1 MPAPRKKPTKKKAR
15 QGAAPVAGADSVDE
29 RITKE
34 LAASGLKKRQ
44 AGGTPTAR
52 EQAAIRKLERQR
64 EEEQRWQY
72 YRTVPKKHW
81 NAMSGRANQVL
92 KKQVETHG
100 IPLEGATIDLTKVV
114 RWLHDF
120 LAANRIK
127 LMRDEDEDAA
137 LMAGEGPAIER
148 WRLAKAQI
156 AEIEL
161 EEKRKRLL
169 PLDEIHRGLARSA
182 SIMRRAGERLER
194 LFGPDARKL
203 FDEAIDNAI
212 RVAESGLGEADGGGE
227 ASADEKPKLE
237 RRRTKKKTGASQ

>member
-1 MPAPRKKPTKKKAR
+1 MAAAKKKSTKKTAKA
-15 QGAAPVAGADSVDE
+15 ALAPGTDSVDE

-52 EQAAIRKLERQR
+52 EQAAIRKLEKQR

-81 NAMSGRANQVL
+81 NLMSGRVNQVL
-92 KKQVETHG
+92 KKQAEIHG
-100 IPLEGATIDLTKVV
+100 IPLDGATIDLTKVV

-120 LAANRIK
+120 LAANRII

-161 EEKRKRLL
+161 EQKRQRLL
-169 PLDEIHRGLARSA
+169 PIDEIHRGLARSA

-194 LFGPDARKL
+194 LFGPDARKI

-212 RVAESGLGEADGGGE
+212 RTAESGLGEIETDGDRADG
-227 ASADEKPKLE
+227 EKPKPK
-237 RRRTKKKTGASQ
+237 RRRIRKKTGASQ